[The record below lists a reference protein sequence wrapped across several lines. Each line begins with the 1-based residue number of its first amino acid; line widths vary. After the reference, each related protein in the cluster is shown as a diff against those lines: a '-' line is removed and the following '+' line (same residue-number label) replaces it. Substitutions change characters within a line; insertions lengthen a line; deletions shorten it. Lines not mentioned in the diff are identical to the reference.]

1 MKVRLTEQQLKNIIS
16 ESVKQVLTELDW
28 QTYLNASRKRKQQ
41 ANHLGDEFLDK
52 KGRSKEDMLKKSKD
66 LLRYTGD
73 VFDRQYNINDY
84 APESDDELGQ
94 NLDNAALDYM
104 LYDTDNPSVNRRWDP
119 YTKKYERNGMDMVR
133 RRYNENKDYRDDLDA
148 NFKSARELV
157 SDYNDDG
164 EELGFS
170 YEKGDIFDD
179 DWYNPRAEQFYGF

>member
-1 MKVRLTEQQLKNIIS
+1 MKVRLTESQLKNIIS
-16 ESVKQVLTELDW
+16 ESVRQVLTELDW
-28 QTYLNASRKRKQQ
+28 QTYLNASRKRKKQ
-41 ANHLGDEFLDK
+41 ANRLGDEFLDK

-73 VFDRQYNINDY
+73 VFNKQYNINDY

-94 NLDNAALDYM
+94 NLDNAAFDYM
-104 LYDTDNPSVNRRWDP
+104 LYDTDNPLVNRRWDP
-119 YTKKYERNGMDMVR
+119 LTKKYERNGMDVIR
-133 RRYNENKDYRDDLDA
+133 RRYNANKDYRDDLDA

-157 SDYNDDG
+157 SDYNNDG
-164 EELGFS
+164 EDLGFS